1 MTSGVADLLRVGLIL
16 PSSNT
21 TMEPEF
27 HRILASYAS
36 IHSSRM
42 RLRNVTVSELK
53 AMEGEAERAAHELS
67 DAKVDL
73 LCYGCTS
80 GSLFRG
86 LGHDQALVQRIERK
100 TSIPTIA
107 TAGAVV
113 EALRHIR
120 ARRITVATPYM
131 REIDD
136 LENRF
141 LNANGFEVMKIIGL
155 DLTRNLDIGHQDP
168 QVAYDLAKKAYLPDA
183 DGIFISCTNFRTIEI
198 VARLEDELGQP
209 VVSSNT
215 ATAWKALSALGV
227 KSGIEGYGQLLA

>member
-1 MTSGVADLLRVGLIL
+1 
-16 PSSNT
+16 
-21 TMEPEF
+21 ME
-27 HRILASYAS
+27 S
-36 IHSSRM
+36 
-42 RLRNVTVSELK
+42 
-53 AMEGEAERAAHELS
+53 EAERAAHELS

-86 LGHDQALVQRIERK
+86 LGHDQALIRRIERE

-113 EALRHIR
+113 EALRCIR
-120 ARRITVATPYM
+120 ARRITVATPYT

-136 LENRF
+136 LESKF

-155 DLTRNLDIGHQDP
+155 GLTRNSDIGLQVP
-168 QVAYDLAKKAYLPDA
+168 QVAYELAKKAYLPNA

-198 VARLEDELGQP
+198 IARLEDELGQP

-215 ATAWKALSALGV
+215 ATAWKARSVLGV
-227 KSGIEGYGQLLA
+227 ESRIEGYGQLLARSAIR

>member
-1 MTSGVADLLRVGLIL
+1 M
-16 PSSNT
+16 
-21 TMEPEF
+21 
-27 HRILASYAS
+27 LASCANIY
-36 IHSSRM
+36 SSRV
-42 RLRNVTVSELK
+42 RLRNVTVSELN
-53 AMEGEAERAAHELS
+53 AMESDAERAAHELS

-86 LGHDQALVQRIERK
+86 LGHDQALIQRIERE

-113 EALRHIR
+113 ESLRYVR
-120 ARRITVATPYM
+120 ARRITVATPYTQ
-131 REIDD
+131 EIDD
-136 LENRF
+136 LESKF

-155 DLTRNLDIGHQDP
+155 GLTRNLDIGLQVP
-168 QVAYDLAKKAYLPDA
+168 QVAYGLAKKVYLPNA

-198 VARLEDELGQP
+198 VARLEYELGQP

-215 ATAWKALSALGV
+215 ATAWKVRRVLGV
-227 KSGIEGYGQLLA
+227 ESRIEGYGQLLARSASW